1 MKERLRSA
9 AALAGRLSAR
19 EQALLAVFA
28 LLVGAVVVARG
39 IVAPALAVRN
49 GLERRAVALSR
60 DLDEIARLAARIEN
74 LERQVQ
80 AKGAT
85 GKEGKGF
92 SLFAFVEKATARSV
106 RREAV
111 SSMNPS
117 RRTLP
122 DGREESLVEVALSGS
137 PLAEIVALLRE
148 IERSGKPAYVKRLE
162 LKRRYDDHSRF
173 DATIVVGAVAGS

>member
-1 MKERLRSA
+1 MKERLRAA

-19 EQALLAVFA
+19 EQALLAIFA
-28 LLVGAVVVARG
+28 ALVGTVVVARG
-39 IVAPALAVRN
+39 IVAPALAMRN

-60 DLDEIARLAARIEN
+60 DLDEIAHLAARIEN
-74 LERQVQ
+74 LEQQVQ
-80 AKGAT
+80 AQGTVSKN
-85 GKEGKGF
+85 GKGF

-106 RREAV
+106 RREAL

-117 RRTLP
+117 RRALP
-122 DGREESLVEVALSGS
+122 DGREESLVEVTLSGS
-137 PLAEIVALLRE
+137 PLAEVVALLRE

-173 DATIVVGAVAGS
+173 DATIVVGAIGTS